1 MTASPSA
8 DASPAS
14 PAPAPPEPNVPDEAP
29 ALAASD
35 PAFATELVA
44 EDAAWA
50 EVLAGWDDE
59 ARHRAY
65 LARFDDLDGLATAGG
80 RYRAVLAER
89 PGDAVAARFRDE
101 VVRRAMAQGLASLPR
116 SAPATP
122 RARLAFRVAAGAV
135 VAALFVAAAVMLAR
149 LVPLLGPGGARP

>member
-8 DASPAS
+8 DASPAAA
-14 PAPAPPEPNVPDEAP
+14 APAPPEPHEPP
-29 ALAASD
+29 ALAAPD
-35 PAFATELVA
+35 PAFATELAA

-65 LARFDDLDGLATAGG
+65 LARFDDLDGLAAAGG
-80 RYRAVLAER
+80 RYRAVLAKR

-116 SAPATP
+116 SDASSP
-122 RARLAFRVAAGAV
+122 RARLAFRVAAGGV
-135 VAALFVAAAVMLAR
+135 LAALLVAAAVMVAR
-149 LVPLLGPGGARP
+149 LVPFLTSGGARP